1 MNKLDKETSSD
12 PGHVLTLIPQGDM
25 FQSVVHFQRRIP
37 VAEEVLAVT
46 TSTLLTSFQSLNKS
60 WVPSLDASSDI
71 WSCA

>member
-1 MNKLDKETSSD
+1 MSKLDMETSSD
-12 PGHVLTLIPQGDM
+12 PGHVLTLIPQRDT

-60 WVPSLDASSDI
+60 WVPSLDTSSDI